1 MSVRGET
8 VCDVVRLPNPWLVPV
23 VTVAIAGELV
33 GLTRATAYRAAAV
46 GDLPTITMNG
56 RLLVPV
62 ADLYARLGLPIP
74 PRPAAPQ
81 VYSG

>member
-1 MSVRGET
+1 MR
-8 VCDVVRLPNPWLVPV
+8 DVTGLPNPWACPILTVPV
-23 VTVAIAGELV
+23 AGQLL
-33 GLTRATAYRAAAV
+33 GLARSQAYAAAAA

>member
-1 MSVRGET
+1 M
-8 VCDVVRLPNPWLVPV
+8 RLPNPWLVPV
-23 VTVAIAGELV
+23 VTVPIAGELV
-33 GLTRATAYRAAAV
+33 GVTRATAYRAAAA

-62 ADLYARLGLPIP
+62 AGLYHRFGLPIP
-74 PRPAAPQ
+74 PRPASPA